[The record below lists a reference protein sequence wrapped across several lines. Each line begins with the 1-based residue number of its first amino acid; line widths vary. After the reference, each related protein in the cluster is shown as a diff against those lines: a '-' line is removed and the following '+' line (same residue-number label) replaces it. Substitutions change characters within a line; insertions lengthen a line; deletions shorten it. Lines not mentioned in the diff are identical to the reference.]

1 MGSSRLLLRRSSDQ
15 QSSLT
20 LAKHDV
26 VKIHLGAHIDG
37 FASISAETV
46 VVGATEQ
53 DPTTGRRA
61 DVVKAAWHAAEL
73 AQRLIKVDN
82 KNWAVTE
89 GVNKVAAAWDCKAVE
104 GRHSSSKMSH
114 HALAVFVLRHAL
126 LPALQERHRWKETDH
141 IGSFPRTA
149 RRL

>member
-37 FASISAETV
+37 FASISAETI
-46 VVGATEQ
+46 VVGATDQ

-73 AQRLIKVDN
+73 AQRLIKVGN

-89 GVNKVAAAWDCKAVE
+89 GVNKVVGAWDCKAVE
-104 GRHSSSKMSH
+104 GRHSCSDIVRY
-114 HALAVFVLRHAL
+114 ALADFFSRYAL
-126 LPALQERHRWKETDH
+126 LSAL
-141 IGSFPRTA
+141 
-149 RRL
+149 